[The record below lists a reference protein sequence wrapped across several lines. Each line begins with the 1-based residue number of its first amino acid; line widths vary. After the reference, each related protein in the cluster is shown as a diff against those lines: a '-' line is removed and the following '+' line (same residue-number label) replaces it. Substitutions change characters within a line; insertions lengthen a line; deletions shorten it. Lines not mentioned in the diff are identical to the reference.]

1 MNIAAV
7 YENVTKSIIAELEG
21 GTAPWVKPWKAGKRV
36 GIMPANAIS
45 GHHYRGINVP
55 ILWHA
60 ADERGFPTNA
70 WLTFKQALDAGGHV
84 KKGEKGTQIV
94 FTKRISVTDND
105 DEERQISCCAPSPF
119 STSRRRK
126 ASRRCARR
134 RRRRRRASVDG
145 FVAATGADIRHGG
158 DRACYVPSRDFI
170 ALPNPSDFTSPEH
183 YEATKLHELVHW
195 SGNEK
200 RLKRDLGNRFGTK
213 AYAAEELVAELGAAF
228 LCAHLGVE
236 GQLRHAE
243 YIASWLSLLKEDD
256 RAIFTAASKASAAA
270 DYLRSFLERGEPH
283 ERQTTIRACNSE
295 PRTKRGSFCY
305 MHEANAHMCRHGRH
319 RTGA

>member
-1 MNIAAV
+1 MKIATV
-7 YENVTKSIIAELEG
+7 YESVTQSIIAELER

-36 GIMPANAIS
+36 GIMPANAIK

-60 ADERGFPTNA
+60 ADTCGFPTNA

-84 KKGEKGTQIV
+84 RKGEKGTQIV
-94 FTKRISVTDND
+94 FTKRISVTDD
-105 DEERQISCCAPSPF
+105 DREEERQTSMLRAFTVFNVAQVEGIEALTVTPETSPPG
-119 STSRRRK
+119 T
-126 ASRRCARR
+126 
-134 RRRRRRASVDG
+134 VEV
-145 FVAATGADIRHGG
+145 FVTATGADVRHGG

-195 SGNEK
+195 RGAEI
-200 RLKRDLGNRFGTK
+200 RLKRDLKNRFGTK
-213 AYAAEELVAELGAAF
+213 AYAAEELIAELGAAF

-243 YIASWLSLLKEDD
+243 YIASWLSLLKEDNH
-256 RAIFTAASKASAAA
+256 AIFTAASKASAAS
-270 DYLRSFLERGEPH
+270 DYLRAF
-283 ERQTTIRACNSE
+283 SE
-295 PRTKRGSFCY
+295 PGTASVS
-305 MHEANAHMCRHGRH
+305 EADTQN
-319 RTGA
+319 

>member
-1 MNIAAV
+1 MQIAAV
-7 YENVTKSIIAELEG
+7 YENVTRSIIAELEG
-21 GTAPWVKPWKAGKRV
+21 GTAPWVKPWKSGKRV
-36 GIMPANAIS
+36 GIMPANAIT

-60 ADERGFPTNA
+60 ADERGFPTNG
-70 WLTFKQALDAGGHV
+70 WLTFKQTLDAGGHV

-105 DEERQISCCAPSPF
+105 DEERQISMLRAFTVFNVAQVEGIDALLAAAEAPP
-119 STSRRRK
+119 
-126 ASRRCARR
+126 AG
-134 RRRRRRASVDG
+134 SVEA
-145 FVAATGADIRHGG
+145 FVSATGADIRHGG
-158 DRACYVPSRDFI
+158 DRACYVPFRDFI
-170 ALPNPSDFTSPEH
+170 ALPNPSDFSSPEH
-183 YEATKLHELVHW
+183 YKATKLHELVHW

-236 GQLRHAE
+236 GRLRHAE

-270 DYLRSFLERGEPH
+270 DYLRSF
-283 ERQTTIRACNSE
+283 SE
-295 PRTKRGSFCY
+295 KVEETV
-305 MHEANAHMCRHGRH
+305 
-319 RTGA
+319 

>member
-1 MNIAAV
+1 MPFALQHTPLRADSEEQNNDTFVDTEAAMHIAAV
-7 YENVTKSIIAELEG
+7 YENVTKSIIAELER
-21 GTAPWVKPWKAGKRV
+21 GTAPWIKPWKAGKRV
-36 GIMPANAIS
+36 GIMPANAIT

-60 ADERGFPTNA
+60 ADERSFPTNG

-84 KKGEKGTQIV
+84 RKGEKGTQIV
-94 FTKRISVTDND
+94 FAKRISVTDND
-105 DEERQISCCAPSPF
+105 EEERQISMLRAFTVFNVSQVEGIDALLASPEALPAG
-119 STSRRRK
+119 T
-126 ASRRCARR
+126 
-134 RRRRRRASVDG
+134 VET
-145 FVAATGADIRHGG
+145 FVSATGADIRRGG
-158 DRACYVPSRDFI
+158 GRACYIPSRDFI

-183 YEATKLHELVHW
+183 YDATKLHELVHW

-213 AYAAEELVAELGAAF
+213 AYAAEELIAELGAAF

-270 DYLRSFLERGEPH
+270 DYLRSF
-283 ERQTTIRACNSE
+283 SE
-295 PRTKRGSFCY
+295 KV
-305 MHEANAHMCRHGRH
+305 EEDA
-319 RTGA
+319 

>member
-1 MNIAAV
+1 MHIAAV

-21 GTAPWVKPWKAGKRV
+21 GTAPWIKPWKSGTRV
-36 GIMPANAIS
+36 GIMPANAIN

-60 ADERGFPTNA
+60 ADERGFPKNA

-84 KKGEKGTQIV
+84 RKGEKGTQIV
-94 FTKRISVTDND
+94 FTKRISVTDDD
-105 DEERQISCCAPSPF
+105 DEARQISMLRAFTVFNVAQVEGVEALAPLPEPPLSGVVE
-119 STSRRRK
+119 T
-126 ASRRCARR
+126 
-134 RRRRRRASVDG
+134 
-145 FVAATGADIRHGG
+145 FVSATGADIRHGG

-170 ALPNPSDFTSPEH
+170 ALPNASDFESEQH

-200 RLKRDLGNRFGTK
+200 RLKRDLANRFGTK

-236 GQLRHAE
+236 GRLRHDE

-270 DYLRSFLERGEPH
+270 DYLRSFSEKLEES
-283 ERQTTIRACNSE
+283 A
-295 PRTKRGSFCY
+295 
-305 MHEANAHMCRHGRH
+305 
-319 RTGA
+319 